1 MIISSGIKRVVYL
14 EEYRISDGLGVL
26 MKAGV
31 LIEKFN
37 AENDWHTEATSL
49 FSLHR
54 DWLVAFLHSE
64 ERLFLFM
71 EDENMRKKFKI
82 YTNAGKYK
90 PAKDSMIVMNS
101 EGLFFLVQ
109 FDFYTNIRPLHEV
122 IGNYDVVWNDDNEK

>member
-1 MIISSGIKRVVYL
+1 
-14 EEYRISDGLGVL
+14 
-26 MKAGV
+26 
-31 LIEKFN
+31 
-37 AENDWHTEATSL
+37 
-49 FSLHR
+49 
-54 DWLVAFLHSE
+54 VAFLHSE

-109 FDFYTNIRPLHEV
+109 FDFYAHVRPLHEV
-122 IGNYDVVWNDDNEK
+122 IGNYSVVWNDDNEK